1 MFYHILQFIDTF
13 PSLLRPIIKVSY
25 KNTNDTQTITQ
36 NKYLKPLNVTFNILS
51 ASCSHKILKYTIFKK
66 R

>member
-1 MFYHILQFIDTF
+1 MFYHILLFIDTF

-25 KNTNDTQTITQ
+25 KNTNDKQTVTQ
-36 NKYLKPLNVTFNILS
+36 NKYLKPLNVTVNILN
-51 ASCSHKILKYTIFKK
+51 ASCSHKISNYALVKN